1 MGVRSGRIY
10 LRQWHESDFVAF
22 ARLNADRRV
31 MEFFPGTL
39 THDESEALARKMM
52 SLIDQRGWGV
62 WALEIPEVTGFAGF
76 VGLNVPEDDLPFR
89 PCVEIAWRLA
99 FDHWGKGYAT
109 EAAKAALKFGFVN
122 LGLDE
127 IVAFTATA
135 NKRSQRVMQR
145 LGMTSAGTGFEH
157 PALDPTHPLRPHVL
171 YKMANQNKS

>member
-10 LRQWHESDFVAF
+10 LRQWRESDFAPF
-22 ARLNADRRV
+22 ARLNADRRL

-39 THDESEALARKMM
+39 THDESEATARKMM

-76 VGLNVPEDDLPFR
+76 IGLNVPEEDLPFH

-99 FDHWGKGYAT
+99 FDYWGKGYAT
-109 EAAKAALKFGFVN
+109 EAAKVALRFGFVD

-127 IVAFTATA
+127 IVAFTAAA
-135 NKRSQRVMQR
+135 NRRSQRVMQK
-145 LGMTSAGTGFEH
+145 LGMASAGTGFEH
-157 PALDPTHPLRPHVL
+157 PALDPGHPLRLHVL
-171 YKMANQNKS
+171 YKIANQNKS